1 MNCAAL
7 ARLRQYIN
15 EGLRGEQGRRQAKD
29 FPHSL
34 IVLTGF
40 DHLKLYEVVRKVRQ
54 VHGMAQ
60 IWNATKRLS
69 DELLKHLIEPTA
81 ARLGEKFTSVPRGSL
96 KGLVDL
102 RDELEQ
108 NPQASASEILAGGI
122 DADRIEAVERA
133 EAHLLDHT

>member
-1 MNCAAL
+1 M
-7 ARLRQYIN
+7 Y
-15 EGLRGEQGRRQAKD
+15 EGLRGERGRRQAKD

-40 DHLKLYEVVRKVRQ
+40 DHLKLYEVAHKVRQ
-54 VHGMAQ
+54 VHGMAH

-69 DELLKHLIEPTA
+69 DEPLKHLIEHTTS
-81 ARLGEKFTSVPRGSL
+81 RFGEKFTSVPRGFL

-102 RDELEQ
+102 LDELEQ